1 MMITWL
7 TWLLVWVKL
16 GLLDVTSPGDIP
28 VEGGIPVLL
37 GSPFFSW
44 VNFNLLK
51 SVDPC
56 PKKKHVEMC

>member
-1 MMITWL
+1 MRILIHVDDSMMITWL

-37 GSPFFSW
+37 GSPFF
-44 VNFNLLK
+44 LG
-51 SVDPC
+51 
-56 PKKKHVEMC
+56 